1 MEEAEQRPKPYPLRL
16 EPELRQWIKGR
27 AKDGDRSVNAE
38 INRTLRKAK
47 ESEENEEQK
56 ETKDA

>member
-16 EPELRQWIKGR
+16 EPELKQWIKGR

-47 ESEENEEQK
+47 ESEEGEEQK

>member
-16 EPELRQWIKGR
+16 EPELKQWIKGR

-47 ESEENEEQK
+47 ESEETEEAEKQK
-56 ETKDA
+56 A

>member
-1 MEEAEQRPKPYPLRL
+1 MANRQEMSYPLRL
-16 EPELRQWIKGR
+16 EPELKQWIKGR

-47 ESEENEEQK
+47 ESEESEEAEKQK
-56 ETKDA
+56 A